1 MNIEKMHVISFGKYQ
16 DKEINMTKGIN
27 LIYGPNEAGKST
39 IHKFIEGMFYG
50 FYKPYKKNKQF
61 TADYDRFL
69 PWNNSNKYKGIL
81 IYENDGKEYRVER
94 NFMKRSDKVEIFN
107 NNTGENITQEYDY
120 DSSIKLYQ
128 PASKHLGINKSTF
141 TNTISIG
148 QLSSR
153 TSDDL
158 VKEVKDSLI
167 NLSESQDEEISIR
180 NVLDK
185 LDKKLDDIGTAR
197 RKKTTPYGKLTVE
210 IKKLE
215 KEKNEAI
222 KIWQHVLEQQEKLNE
237 TNNKL
242 KELET
247 RKKDNEEILEYLD
260 QEAIKK
266 TYEEGVQLKKIID
279 EKKCEIEDIDKYK
292 DVDIELIDLTIKKI
306 NTIESLKQIFNEKKS
321 ELKEIDQYIKE
332 QESKCSEVKIFEDV
346 DEDNIES
353 IVIEYN
359 LYKDIVKRYKE
370 HREHITELET
380 YLNDGQDNKNI
391 IEDEYLYTNLQEE
404 SQILNYQKTKDY
416 TLSEKEYEKLLNQ
429 NKKNK
434 IIAIASTLFFVG
446 LIGSGILLSKILLAG
461 LSIIFLVGAVYSF
474 VTCKKNNKKIDMLHN
489 DIIKIKSEEEEKQLK
504 LDEIN
509 KKQNG
514 ILDKYACTDLMEL
527 RNLKDKFIKM
537 NILREDKKK
546 RYSKALEDKN
556 KVEEEKHAK
565 EEWITYYVNLILDT
579 EEINVENINLVKEKY
594 EIFKEA
600 KKNIYA
606 KTQEKN
612 AKVVKI
618 NSCNDEINKLEQ
630 DIKEITEKYQA
641 AGEDG
646 LKQVKD
652 KKYQYERVLSTLNN
666 KKEMLQRL
674 LGENT
679 LEELKQK
686 LEKYNSTKVNSDKSK
701 EELLLEQ
708 ENLVDSILIISK
720 DITSYETKI
729 ANLQKDVRSIVDIE
743 DDIANKLSKKLE
755 YDNKVKA
762 LTIARDAIDDISRD
776 IQNNFAPK
784 LNEKVSN
791 IISNITDKKYT
802 DIKINPNMDILTYEP
817 DSHELINI
825 DSLSK
830 GTIDQM
836 YFGLRLGIIDIIKED
851 KSLPLILDDC
861 FIQYDDNRLRMVLD
875 ALSKLNRQII
885 ILSCHKREHQMLKDM
900 NIEFNP
906 IAL

>member
-16 DKEINMTKGIN
+16 DKEINLTKGIN

-266 TYEEGVQLKKIID
+266 TYEEGLQLKKIID

-306 NTIESLKQIFNEKKS
+306 NTIDSLKQIFNEKKS

-434 IIAIASTLFFVG
+434 IISIASTLFFVG

-461 LSIIFLVGAVYSF
+461 LSIIFFVGAVYSF
-474 VTCKKNNKKIDMLHN
+474 VICKKNNKKIDMLHN

-537 NILREDKKK
+537 NILRDDKKK

-556 KVEEEKHAK
+556 KIEEEKHEK
-565 EEWITYYVNLILDT
+565 EEWLTYYVNLILDT
-579 EEINVENINLVKEKY
+579 KEINVENINLVKEKY

-606 KTQEKN
+606 KNQEKN
-612 AKVVKI
+612 AKLVKI
-618 NSCNDEINKLEQ
+618 ESCNDKINKLEQ
-630 DIKEITEKYQA
+630 DIKEITEKYQV

-652 KKYQYERVLSTLNN
+652 KKYQYQRVLSTLNN

-686 LEKYNSTKVNSDKSK
+686 LEIYNSTKVNSDKSK

-720 DITSYETKI
+720 DITSYETEI

-743 DDIANKLSKKLE
+743 DDIANKLAKKLE

-762 LTIARDAIDDISRD
+762 LTIARDAIDNISRD

-784 LNEKVSN
+784 LNEKISN

-817 DSHELINI
+817 DNHELINI
-825 DSLSK
+825 DLLSK